1 MKKCLFV
8 IVILLC
14 LSAVSSAQTPKFKY
28 EFTKFGA
35 PFPEATGK
43 PADTVSVATDGK
55 GLIYVLRRSQPPVLV
70 YNREGKLL
78 NSWGTDLFVDDHNID
93 VDRNGFLWIGD
104 RGAGVEYKFTTDG
117 KQVMAIGTKGV
128 KGDDAS
134 QSAFNRPSD
143 TFVAPNGDVFIADGY
158 DNHRIVQF
166 SKDGKFIKIIGGIAG
181 TGPGQ
186 LQGLHGVLMDS
197 KGRLIVLDRR
207 EKDPRV
213 SVWDPQS
220 GKMVEEWAP
229 LGLNAGSGFTMD
241 NTDTFYVTDA
251 NGKEMVTLKDGKII
265 DRIEGIEPQAH
276 QLSWDSSDGSI
287 WIADTGVPGVMI
299 WKLKIQR

>member
-1 MKKCLFV
+1 MKKFLSV

-14 LSAVSSAQTPKFKY
+14 LNAASSAQTPKFKY

-35 PFPEATGK
+35 PFPDATGK

-55 GLIYVLRRSQPPVLV
+55 GMIYVLRRSQAPVLV

-93 VDRNGFLWIGD
+93 VDRNGFIWIGD
-104 RGAGVEYKFTTDG
+104 RNGGVEYKFTKEG

-134 QSAFNRPSD
+134 QSGFNRPSD
-143 TFVAPNGDVFIADGY
+143 TFVAPNGDVFVADGY

-166 SKDGKFIKIIGGIAG
+166 SKDGKFIKVIGGVPG
-181 TGPGQ
+181 KGPGQ

-207 EKDPRV
+207 DSDPRV
-213 SVWDPQS
+213 SVWDPQT
-220 GKMVEEWAP
+220 GKMIEEWGP
-229 LGLNAGSGFTMD
+229 LGLETGSGFTMD
-241 NTDTFYVTDA
+241 NTDTFYVADTS
-251 NGKEMVTLKDGKII
+251 GRQMITLKDGKII
-265 DRIEGIEPQAH
+265 DRITGIEPQAH
-276 QLSWDSSDGSI
+276 QLSWDSGDGSI
-287 WIADTGVPGVMI
+287 YIADTGVPGGMI
-299 WKLKIQR
+299 WKLKIQK

>member
-1 MKKCLFV
+1 
-8 IVILLC
+8 
-14 LSAVSSAQTPKFKY
+14 VSSAQTPKFKY
-28 EFTKFGA
+28 EFTRFGA
-35 PFPEATGK
+35 PFPSATGK
-43 PADTVSVATDGK
+43 PADTVSVATDGQ
-55 GLIYVLRRSQPPVLV
+55 GTVFVLRRSEPPVLV
-70 YNREGKLL
+70 YNKEGKLL
-78 NSWGTDLFVDDHNID
+78 NSWGTGLFVDDHNID

-104 RGAGVEYKFTTDG
+104 RGAGVEYKFTKEG

-143 TFVAPNGDVFIADGY
+143 TFVAPNGDVFVSDGY

-166 SKDGKFIKIIGGIAG
+166 SKDGKFIKIIGGVAG

-186 LQGLHGVLMDS
+186 LVGIHAVLMDS

-213 SVWDPQS
+213 SVWDPQT
-220 GKMVEEWAP
+220 GKVIEEWEP
-229 LGLNAGSGFTMD
+229 LGMNGGSGFTLE
-241 NTDTFYVTDA
+241 NTYTFYVTDA
-251 NGKEMVTLKDGKII
+251 NGKQMVTLKDGKII
-265 DRIEGIEPQAH
+265 DRITGIEPQAH
-276 QLSWDSSDGSI
+276 QLAWDKSDGSI
-287 WIADTGVPGVMI
+287 WIADTGVPGGMI